1 MAKTIIIRP
10 GDRLVITSNDT
21 PSGSVI
27 QVGVERGPLDEATTP
42 MPQPGRTGYTR
53 DQFAWLA
60 EQYRQAERDDPR
72 APVHLL
78 ARRIGRHP
86 VTTGRM
92 LTRARK
98 LGLLTDSGP

>member
-1 MAKTIIIRP
+1 MPESFSVRP
-10 GDRLVITSNDT
+10 GDRLVITSNNT
-21 PSGSVI
+21 PSGTVI
-27 QVGVERGPLDEATTP
+27 QIEVERGVEPEMLTPLEL
-42 MPQPGRTGYTR
+42 PGRTGYTR
-53 DQFAWLA
+53 EQLAWVV

-86 VTTGRM
+86 VVAGRM

-98 LGLLTDSGP
+98 LGLLTDNGP